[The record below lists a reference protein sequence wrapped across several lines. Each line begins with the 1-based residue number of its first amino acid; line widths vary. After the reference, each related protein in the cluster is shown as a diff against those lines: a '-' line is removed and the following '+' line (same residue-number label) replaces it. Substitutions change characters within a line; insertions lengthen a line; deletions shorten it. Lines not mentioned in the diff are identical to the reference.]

1 MLRNILIGLAGM
13 AFLTGLVGLVG
24 GFCPPSYVFALWGGL
39 LLLALIYEKVIY
51 KPVETTAPD
60 GRWIKTPERFVDDIT
75 GNPVT
80 VYVDPVT
87 GERKYVQE

>member
-1 MLRNILIGLAGM
+1 M

-51 KPVETTAPD
+51 KPIETTAPD
-60 GRWIKTPERFVDDIT
+60 GRWVKTPERFVDDLT
-75 GNPVT
+75 GKPVT